1 MCGDRDRFA
10 VRLFGSTEQPRQ
22 MQRAF
27 HQIARATSRRRA
39 KGARSDMVLNLGAVS
54 GNVIPRDVPRRLDG
68 LAANSLLCKSF
79 CKEKR
84 GD

>member
-1 MCGDRDRFA
+1 
-10 VRLFGSTEQPRQ
+10 
-22 MQRAF
+22 
-27 HQIARATSRRRA
+27 
-39 KGARSDMVLNLGAVS
+39 MVLNLGAVS